1 MERQKID
8 NSNKLERIII
18 GIMEALGMKYL
29 SLLEE
34 LGKMWRTGGHSWA
47 NSWGREGI
55 FQMNM
60 GIE

>member
-1 MERQKID
+1 MVYNLMERQKID

-34 LGKMWRTGGHSWA
+34 LGKMWRTGGHS
-47 NSWGREGI
+47 
-55 FQMNM
+55 
-60 GIE
+60 